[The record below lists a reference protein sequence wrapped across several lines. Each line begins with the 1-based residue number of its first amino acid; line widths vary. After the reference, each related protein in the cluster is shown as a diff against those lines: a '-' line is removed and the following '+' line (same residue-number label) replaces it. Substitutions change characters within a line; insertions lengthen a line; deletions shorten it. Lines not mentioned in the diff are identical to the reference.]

1 MRLKS
6 VAAAFAAI
14 GLVMPGFAHATNGML
29 MEGYGPIA
37 AGLGGAAMAYDNG
50 TAAMANNP
58 ATLALMAPGSR
69 IDLMVGHVGPDVS
82 VPSTPMGALGDSSA
96 DAFYMPAF
104 GFVRKQGD
112 FTYGV
117 GVYGQGGMGTEYA
130 SGDMA
135 QVGVGRLIFPLA
147 WNVNERFMIGGSV
160 DVVWAGMDLVAD
172 INGSPASKEINFK
185 DGSDFT
191 GAAKGYSLAAK
202 LGFTY
207 KLNDALTV
215 GGVYQTAANL
225 PKLKGDGY
233 TVEGFDMPAVV
244 GLGFAWQANARL
256 MVAADV
262 KQLLWGDSMNT
273 VTMRGPGGLVVP
285 FQQDWENQTVVSL
298 GVAYKFNDAL
308 TGRVGYNHGKNPI
321 PDATVNLLWPAIVE
335 DHYTAGFGYVF
346 SKQSEL
352 NFAVSYVP
360 EVSVTGTGLPP
371 PNGNGGIT
379 IDHSQLNWQL
389 MYTYRF

>member
-1 MRLKS
+1 MRLTNG
-6 VAAAFAAI
+6 AAALAVAGFA
-14 GLVMPGFAHATNGML
+14 VPGFAHATNGML

-69 IDLMVGHVGPDVS
+69 IDLMLGHVGPDVS
-82 VPSTPMGALGDSSA
+82 ATGMGDSGA

-112 FTYGV
+112 LSWGA

-130 SGDMA
+130 DGSMA

-147 WNVNERFMIGGSV
+147 YNVNERFTIGGSV
-160 DVVWAGMDLVAD
+160 DVVWAGMDLVFTAYGLD
-172 INGSPASKEINFK
+172 FK

-207 KLNDALTV
+207 KLDDAFTV
-215 GGVYQTAANL
+215 GGVYQSAGNL

-244 GLGFAWQANARL
+244 GLGLAWQANERL
-256 MVAADV
+256 TVAADV
-262 KQLLWGDSMNT
+262 KGLLWGDSMNT
-273 VTMRGPGGLVVP
+273 VTMHLPGGGTVP
-285 FQQDWENQTVVSL
+285 FQQDWDDQVVVSL
-298 GVAYKFNDAL
+298 GLAYAFSEAL
-308 TGRVGYNHGKNPI
+308 TGRIGYNHGKNPI
-321 PDATVNLLWPAIVE
+321 PDANVNVLWPAIVE
-335 DHYTAGFGYVF
+335 DHYTAGFGYAF
-346 SKQSEL
+346 SKQAQVD
-352 NFAVSYVP
+352 FALSYAP
-360 EVSVTGTGLPP
+360 ATTVTGGMGPT
-371 PNGNGGIT
+371 T
-379 IDHSQLNWQL
+379 IEHSQLNWQL
-389 MYTYRF
+389 MYSYRF

>member
-1 MRLKS
+1 MRLNRS
-6 VAAAFAAI
+6 AAALAAL
-14 GLVMPGFAHATNGML
+14 GLLAPGFSHATNGML
-29 MEGYGPIA
+29 MEGYGPVA
-37 AGLGGAAMAYDNG
+37 AGLGGAALAYDNG

-69 IDLMVGHVGPDVS
+69 IDVMLGHVGPDVS
-82 VPSTPMGALGDSSA
+82 IRGVADSSA
-96 DAFYMPAF
+96 DSFYMPAF

-112 FTYGV
+112 LTYGV
-117 GVYGQGGMGTEYA
+117 GIYGQGGMGTEYP

-135 QVGVGRLIFPLA
+135 QVGVGRVIFPLA
-147 WNVNERFMIGGSV
+147 WNVNERLTVGGSV

-172 INGSPASKEINFK
+172 LDQDGTPDINFK

-207 KLNDALTV
+207 KLDDTFTV
-215 GGVYQTAANL
+215 GGVYQSAGNL

-244 GLGFAWQANARL
+244 GLGLAWQANARL

-273 VTMRGPGGLVVP
+273 VTIRGPGGLVVP
-285 FQQDWENQTVVSL
+285 FQQDWDNQTVLSL
-298 GVAYKFNDAL
+298 GLAYKFSDAF

-321 PDATVNLLWPAIVE
+321 PDAYVNVLWPAIAE
-335 DHYTAGFGYVF
+335 DHYTAGFGYAF

-360 EVSVTGTGLPP
+360 EVTVTGTGPMPP
-371 PNGNGGIT
+371 MGNQGIT

-389 MYTYRF
+389 MFSYRF

>member
-6 VAAAFAAI
+6 VAAAFAAM
-14 GLVMPGFAHATNGML
+14 GLVVPGFAHATNGML

-69 IDLMVGHVGPDVS
+69 IDLMVGYVGPDVS
-82 VPSTPMGALGDSSA
+82 VPSTPGGPLGDSSA

-112 FTYGV
+112 LTYGV
-117 GVYGQGGMGTEYA
+117 GIYGQGGMGTEYA

-147 WNVNERFMIGGSV
+147 WNVNERFTIGGSV
-160 DVVWAGMDLVAD
+160 DVVWAGMDLVA
-172 INGSPASKEINFK
+172 GMPGINFK

-207 KLNDALTV
+207 KLDDALTV
-215 GGVYQTAANL
+215 GGVYQTAGNL
-225 PKLKGDGY
+225 PDLKGDGY
-233 TVEGFDMPAVV
+233 RVEGFDMPAVV
-244 GLGFAWQANARL
+244 GLGLAWQANDRV

-262 KQLLWGDSMNT
+262 KGLLWGDSMNT
-273 VTMRGPGGLVVP
+273 VTMYTPNAAPFDVVR
-285 FQQDWENQTVVSL
+285 FEQNWDNQIVVSL
-298 GVAYKFNDAL
+298 GLAYKFNDAL
-308 TGRVGYNHGKNPI
+308 TGRVGYNYGKNPI
-321 PDATVNLLWPAIVE
+321 PDANVNLLWPAIVE
-335 DHYTAGFGYVF
+335 DHYTVGFGYVF
-346 SKQSEL
+346 SKQSEF
-352 NFAVSYVP
+352 NFALSYVP
-360 EVSVTGTGLPP
+360 EVSVTGTNFQPG
-371 PNGNGGIT
+371 GNGGVT
-379 IDHSQLNWQL
+379 INHSQLNWQL
-389 MYTYRF
+389 MYSYRF